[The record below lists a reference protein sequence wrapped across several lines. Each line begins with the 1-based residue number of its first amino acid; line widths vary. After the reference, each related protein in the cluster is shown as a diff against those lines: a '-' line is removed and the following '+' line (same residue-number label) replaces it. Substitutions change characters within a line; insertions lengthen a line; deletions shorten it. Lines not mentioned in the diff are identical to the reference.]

1 MESDK
6 GMILSHEKHE
16 LALRVLE
23 SARQVEIS
31 RQRVERIA
39 ANIANGGTGGS
50 GGGISPTVSAVQT
63 SDGVKLTITDV
74 NGTRS
79 VTIKNGKDGA
89 AGAKGEKGDPGEA
102 GAKGE
107 KGDPGEAGAKGEKGD
122 TGATGAK
129 GDKGD
134 TGATGA
140 KGDKGDPGEAGA
152 KGEKGDTGAKG
163 DKGDPGEAGAQG
175 PQGEPGEGFSDTAK
189 TLILALFE
197 GAAYG
202 NESMQATLDSLKTE
216 WNGGGSTVVAV
227 ESVVLNKSTLTLTE
241 GESETLTATVKPDN
255 ATSKTVSWSVSP
267 SGCATVSGGVVK
279 AVKAGSCT
287 VTATCGG
294 KSATCAVTVQ
304 AASGGDTEDIAG
316 ETPVYKLAA
325 ATEITPTKANAI
337 DTGIKLFD
345 VIDPKPDITILME
358 IEYNESLTS
367 LYRQHAILH
376 CMQESDPWPGLVI
389 KAGKSGQFQIN
400 LFGYEK
406 VIDTAANLT
415 GTKRRFAFRI
425 DDTKIYGW
433 SYNGNMITSASGG
446 DITKYDNT
454 VANTVVL
461 GAAKDTSGGM
471 DYFFDGTIHKCLIY
485 KKALTDSQIREW
497 VTG

>member
-1 MESDK
+1 MSNKMKVSLESFRGPD
-6 GMILSHEKHE
+6 GFSPTIE
-16 LALRVLE
+16 VLE
-23 SARQVEIS
+23 EKSAVVLEITDKNGTKT
-31 RQRVERIA
+31 VRIPT
-39 ANIANGGTGGS
+39 GGT
-50 GGGISPTVSAVQT
+50 T
-63 SDGVKLTITDV
+63 
-74 NGTRS
+74 
-79 VTIKNGKDGA
+79 GA
-89 AGAKGEKGDPGEA
+89 AGEKGEKGD
-102 GAKGE
+102 
-107 KGDPGEAGAKGEKGD
+107 
-122 TGATGAK
+122 
-129 GDKGD
+129 
-134 TGATGA
+134 
-140 KGDKGDPGEAGA
+140 KGDKGDPGE
-152 KGEKGDTGAKG
+152 KGEKG
-163 DKGDPGEAGAQG
+163 DKGDPGETGATG
-175 PQGEPGEGFSDTAK
+175 PQGEQGERGEPGAGITETAK
-189 TLILALFE
+189 SLILSLFE
-197 GAAYG
+197 NAAYG

-216 WNGGGSTVVAV
+216 WNGGGEAVVV
-227 ESVVLNKSTLTLTE
+227 PVQSVTLNKSTLTLTE
-241 GESETLTATVKPDN
+241 GASETLTATISPDN

-267 SGCATVSGGVVK
+267 SGYATVSGGVVK
-279 AVKAGSCT
+279 AVKAGACT
-287 VTATCGG
+287 VTASCGG

-304 AASGGDTEDIAG
+304 AAASGGDTEDIAG
-316 ETPVYKLAA
+316 ETPTYKLAA

-367 LYRQHAILH
+367 VYQQHAILH

-485 KKALTDSQIREW
+485 KKALTDSQIKGW
-497 VTG
+497 VTK

>member
-1 MESDK
+1 MSNKMKVSLESFRGPD
-6 GMILSHEKHE
+6 GFSPTIE
-16 LALRVLE
+16 VLE
-23 SARQVEIS
+23 EKSAVVLEITDKNGTKT
-31 RQRVERIA
+31 VRIPT
-39 ANIANGGTGGS
+39 GGT
-50 GGGISPTVSAVQT
+50 T
-63 SDGVKLTITDV
+63 
-74 NGTRS
+74 GT
-79 VTIKNGKDGA
+79 
-89 AGAKGEKGDPGEA
+89 AGEKGEKGD
-102 GAKGE
+102 
-107 KGDPGEAGAKGEKGD
+107 
-122 TGATGAK
+122 
-129 GDKGD
+129 
-134 TGATGA
+134 
-140 KGDKGDPGEAGA
+140 KGDKGDPGE
-152 KGEKGDTGAKG
+152 KGEKG
-163 DKGDPGEAGAQG
+163 DKGDPGETGATG
-175 PQGEPGEGFSDTAK
+175 PQGEQGERGEPGAGITETAK
-189 TLILALFE
+189 SLILSLFE
-197 GAAYG
+197 NAAYG

-216 WNGGGSTVVAV
+216 WNGGGEAVVV
-227 ESVVLNKSTLTLTE
+227 PVQSVTLNKSTLTLTE
-241 GESETLTATVKPDN
+241 GNSETLTATVKPDN

-267 SGCATVSGGVVK
+267 SGYATVSGGVVK
-279 AVKAGSCT
+279 AVKAGACS

-389 KAGKSGQFQIN
+389 KAGNSGQFQIN

-461 GAAKDTSGGM
+461 GAVQEMNGTK

>member
-1 MESDK
+1 MSNKMKVSLESFRGPD
-6 GMILSHEKHE
+6 GFSPTIE
-16 LALRVLE
+16 VLE
-23 SARQVEIS
+23 EKSAVVLEITDKNGTKT
-31 RQRVERIA
+31 VRIPT
-39 ANIANGGTGGS
+39 GGT
-50 GGGISPTVSAVQT
+50 T
-63 SDGVKLTITDV
+63 
-74 NGTRS
+74 GT
-79 VTIKNGKDGA
+79 
-89 AGAKGEKGDPGEA
+89 AGEKGEKGD
-102 GAKGE
+102 
-107 KGDPGEAGAKGEKGD
+107 
-122 TGATGAK
+122 
-129 GDKGD
+129 
-134 TGATGA
+134 
-140 KGDKGDPGEAGA
+140 KGDKGDPGE
-152 KGEKGDTGAKG
+152 KGEKG
-163 DKGDPGEAGAQG
+163 DKGDPGETGATG
-175 PQGEPGEGFSDTAK
+175 PQGEQGERGEPGAGITETAK
-189 TLILALFE
+189 SLILALFE
-197 GAAYG
+197 SAAYG
-202 NESMQATLDSLKTE
+202 NESMQATLESLKTE
-216 WNGGGSTVVAV
+216 WNGGGEVVIV
-227 ESVVLNKSTLTLTE
+227 PVDSVSISKSTLTLTE
-241 GESETLTATVKPDN
+241 GNSETLTATVKPDN
-255 ATSKTVSWSVSP
+255 ATNKTVSWSVNP
-267 SGCATVSGGVVK
+267 AGYATVSGGVVK

-304 AASGGDTEDIAG
+304 AASSGGDTEDIAG

-337 DTGIKLFD
+337 DTDIKLFD

-358 IEYNESLTS
+358 IEYNESLTT
-367 LYRQHAILH
+367 LYKQHAILH

-433 SYNGNMITSASGG
+433 SYNGNMITSVSGG

-485 KKALTDSQIREW
+485 KKALTDSQIQGW

>member
-1 MESDK
+1 MSNKMKVSLESFRGPD
-6 GMILSHEKHE
+6 GFSPTIE
-16 LALRVLE
+16 VLE
-23 SARQVEIS
+23 EKSAVVLEITDKNGTKT
-31 RQRVERIA
+31 VRIPT
-39 ANIANGGTGGS
+39 GGT
-50 GGGISPTVSAVQT
+50 T
-63 SDGVKLTITDV
+63 
-74 NGTRS
+74 
-79 VTIKNGKDGA
+79 GA
-89 AGAKGEKGDPGEA
+89 TGEKGEKGD
-102 GAKGE
+102 
-107 KGDPGEAGAKGEKGD
+107 
-122 TGATGAK
+122 
-129 GDKGD
+129 
-134 TGATGA
+134 
-140 KGDKGDPGEAGA
+140 KGDKGDPGE
-152 KGEKGDTGAKG
+152 KGERGEKG
-163 DKGDPGEAGAQG
+163 DKGDPGETGATG
-175 PQGEPGEGFSDTAK
+175 PQGERGEPGAGITETAK
-189 TLILALFE
+189 SLILALFE
-197 GAAYG
+197 SAAYG
-202 NESMQATLDSLKTE
+202 NESMQATLESLKTE
-216 WNGGGSTVVAV
+216 WNGGGEVVIV
-227 ESVVLNKSTLTLTE
+227 PVDSVSISKSTLTLTE
-241 GESETLTATVKPDN
+241 GNSETLTATVKPDN
-255 ATSKTVSWSVSP
+255 ATNKTVSWSVNP
-267 SGCATVSGGVVK
+267 AGYATVSGGVVK

-304 AASGGDTEDIAG
+304 AASSGGDTEDIAG

-337 DTGIKLFD
+337 DTDIKLFD

-358 IEYNESLTS
+358 IEYNESLTT
-367 LYRQHAILH
+367 LYKQHAILH

-433 SYNGNMITSASGG
+433 SYNGNMITSVSGG

-485 KKALTDSQIREW
+485 KKALTDSQIQGW

>member
-1 MESDK
+1 MSNKMKVSLESFRGPD
-6 GMILSHEKHE
+6 GFSPTIE
-16 LALRVLE
+16 VLE
-23 SARQVEIS
+23 EKSAVVLEITDKNGTKT
-31 RQRVERIA
+31 VRIPT
-39 ANIANGGTGGS
+39 GGT
-50 GGGISPTVSAVQT
+50 T
-63 SDGVKLTITDV
+63 
-74 NGTRS
+74 
-79 VTIKNGKDGA
+79 GA
-89 AGAKGEKGDPGEA
+89 AGEKGEKGD
-102 GAKGE
+102 
-107 KGDPGEAGAKGEKGD
+107 
-122 TGATGAK
+122 
-129 GDKGD
+129 
-134 TGATGA
+134 
-140 KGDKGDPGEAGA
+140 KGDKGDPGE
-152 KGEKGDTGAKG
+152 KGEKG
-163 DKGDPGEAGAQG
+163 DKGDPGETGATG
-175 PQGEPGEGFSDTAK
+175 PQGEQGERGEPGAGITETAK
-189 TLILALFE
+189 SLILALFE
-197 GAAYG
+197 SAAYG
-202 NESMQATLDSLKTE
+202 NESMQATLESLKTE
-216 WNGGGSTVVAV
+216 WNGGGEVVIV
-227 ESVVLNKSTLTLTE
+227 PVDSVSISKSTLTLTE
-241 GESETLTATVKPDN
+241 GNSETLTATVKPDN
-255 ATSKTVSWSVSP
+255 ATNKTVSWSVNP
-267 SGCATVSGGVVK
+267 AGYATVSGGVVK

-304 AASGGDTEDIAG
+304 AASSGGDTEDIAG

-358 IEYNESLTS
+358 IEYNESLTT
-367 LYRQHAILH
+367 LYKQHAILH

-433 SYNGNMITSASGG
+433 SYNGNMITSVSGG

-485 KKALTDSQIREW
+485 KKALTDSQIQGW

>member
-1 MESDK
+1 MSNRMKVSLESFRGPD
-6 GMILSHEKHE
+6 GFSPTIE
-16 LALRVLE
+16 VLE
-23 SARQVEIS
+23 EK
-31 RQRVERIA
+31 
-39 ANIANGGTGGS
+39 
-50 GGGISPTVSAVQT
+50 SAV
-63 SDGVKLTITDV
+63 VLEITDK
-74 NGTRS
+74 NGTKTVRIPTS
-79 VTIKNGKDGA
+79 GTTSATGE
-89 AGAKGEKGDPGEA
+89 KGEKGD
-102 GAKGE
+102 
-107 KGDPGEAGAKGEKGD
+107 
-122 TGATGAK
+122 
-129 GDKGD
+129 
-134 TGATGA
+134 
-140 KGDKGDPGEAGA
+140 KGDKGDPGE
-152 KGEKGDTGAKG
+152 KGEKG
-163 DKGDPGEAGAQG
+163 DKGDPGETGATGAQG

-189 TLILALFE
+189 TLILSLFE
-197 GAAYG
+197 NAAYG

-216 WNGGGSTVVAV
+216 WNGGGEAVVV
-227 ESVVLNKSTLTLTE
+227 PVQSVTLNKSTLTLTE
-241 GESETLTATVKPDN
+241 GNSETLTATVKPDN

-267 SGCATVSGGVVK
+267 SGYATVSGGVVK
-279 AVKAGSCT
+279 AVKAGACS
-287 VTATCGG
+287 VTASCGG

-367 LYRQHAILH
+367 VYQQHAILH

>member
-1 MESDK
+1 MSNKMKVSLESFRGPD
-6 GMILSHEKHE
+6 GFSPTIE
-16 LALRVLE
+16 VLE
-23 SARQVEIS
+23 EKSAVVLEITDKNGTKT
-31 RQRVERIA
+31 VRIPT
-39 ANIANGGTGGS
+39 GGT
-50 GGGISPTVSAVQT
+50 T
-63 SDGVKLTITDV
+63 
-74 NGTRS
+74 
-79 VTIKNGKDGA
+79 GA
-89 AGAKGEKGDPGEA
+89 AGEKGEKGD
-102 GAKGE
+102 
-107 KGDPGEAGAKGEKGD
+107 
-122 TGATGAK
+122 
-129 GDKGD
+129 
-134 TGATGA
+134 
-140 KGDKGDPGEAGA
+140 KGDKGDPGE
-152 KGEKGDTGAKG
+152 KGEKG
-163 DKGDPGEAGAQG
+163 DKGDPGETGATG
-175 PQGEPGEGFSDTAK
+175 PQGEQGERGEPGAGITETAK
-189 TLILALFE
+189 SLILSLFE
-197 GAAYG
+197 NAAYG

-216 WNGGGSTVVAV
+216 WNGGGEVVIV
-227 ESVVLNKSTLTLTE
+227 PVQSVTLNKSTLTLTE

>member
-107 KGDPGEAGAKGEKGD
+107 KGD

-163 DKGDPGEAGAQG
+163 DKGDPGEAGEQG
-175 PQGEPGEGFSDTAK
+175 PQGEPGEGFTDTAK
-189 TLILALFE
+189 ALILALFE

-202 NESMQATLDSLKTE
+202 NESMQATLESLKTE
-216 WNGGGSTVVAV
+216 WNGGEVVV
-227 ESVVLNKSTLTLTE
+227 IPVDSVSISKSTLTLTE
-241 GESETLTATVKPDN
+241 GASETLTATISPSN
-255 ATSKTVSWSVSP
+255 ATNKTVSWSVSP
-267 SGCATVSGGVVK
+267 TGYATVSGGVVK
-279 AVKAGSCT
+279 AVKAGACS
-287 VTATCGG
+287 VTASCGG

-304 AASGGDTEDIAG
+304 AAASGGDTEDIAG

-325 ATEITPTKANAI
+325 ATEITPTKANVI
-337 DTGIKLFD
+337 DTGVKLFER
-345 VIDPKPDITILME
+345 IDPKPTYTILLE
-358 IEYNESLTS
+358 VQGGDALTAVYDTYV
-367 LYRQHAILH
+367 LMH
-376 CMQESDPWPGLVI
+376 CMEESSPWPGFI
-389 KAGKSGQFQIN
+389 IQIAGSSGLQMN
-400 LFGYEK
+400 L
-406 VIDTAANLT
+406 
-415 GTKRRFAFRI
+415 
-425 DDTKIYGW
+425 YG
-433 SYNGNMITSASGG
+433 
-446 DITKYDNT
+446 
-454 VANTVVL
+454 
-461 GAAKDTSGGM
+461 
-471 DYFFDGTIHKCLIY
+471 Y
-485 KKALTDSQIREW
+485 KKALVDLATLKAAKRKFAIQFEDETVKVWNYDGTMLTGGSPITSYTTTVAKSLLLGGYQTSDGTKGRYFDGVLSQCLIYNKALTNEQITAW
-497 VTG
+497 IAGG

>member
-1 MESDK
+1 MSNRMKVSLESFRGPD
-6 GMILSHEKHE
+6 GFSPTIE
-16 LALRVLE
+16 VLE
-23 SARQVEIS
+23 EKSAVVLEITDKNGTKT
-31 RQRVERIA
+31 VRIPT
-39 ANIANGGTGGS
+39 GGT
-50 GGGISPTVSAVQT
+50 T
-63 SDGVKLTITDV
+63 
-74 NGTRS
+74 
-79 VTIKNGKDGA
+79 GA
-89 AGAKGEKGDPGEA
+89 AGEKGEKGD
-102 GAKGE
+102 
-107 KGDPGEAGAKGEKGD
+107 
-122 TGATGAK
+122 
-129 GDKGD
+129 
-134 TGATGA
+134 
-140 KGDKGDPGEAGA
+140 KGDKGDPGE
-152 KGEKGDTGAKG
+152 KGEKG
-163 DKGDPGEAGAQG
+163 DKGDPGETGATGSQG
-175 PQGEPGEGFSDTAK
+175 EQGEPGEPGAGITETAK
-189 TLILALFE
+189 SLILSLFE
-197 GAAYG
+197 NAAYG

-216 WNGGGSTVVAV
+216 WNGGGEAVVV
-227 ESVVLNKSTLTLTE
+227 PVQSVTLNKSTLTLTE
-241 GESETLTATVKPDN
+241 GNSETLTATISPSN

-389 KAGKSGQFQIN
+389 KAGNSGQFQIN
-400 LFGYEK
+400 LFGYQK

>member
-1 MESDK
+1 MSNRMKVSLESFRGPD
-6 GMILSHEKHE
+6 GFSPTIE
-16 LALRVLE
+16 VLE
-23 SARQVEIS
+23 EKSAVVLEITDKNGTKT
-31 RQRVERIA
+31 VRIPT
-39 ANIANGGTGGS
+39 GGT
-50 GGGISPTVSAVQT
+50 T
-63 SDGVKLTITDV
+63 
-74 NGTRS
+74 
-79 VTIKNGKDGA
+79 GA
-89 AGAKGEKGDPGEA
+89 AGEKGEKGD
-102 GAKGE
+102 
-107 KGDPGEAGAKGEKGD
+107 
-122 TGATGAK
+122 
-129 GDKGD
+129 
-134 TGATGA
+134 
-140 KGDKGDPGEAGA
+140 KGDKGDPGE
-152 KGEKGDTGAKG
+152 KGEKG
-163 DKGDPGEAGAQG
+163 DKGDPGETGATG
-175 PQGEPGEGFSDTAK
+175 PQGEQGERGEPGAGITETAK
-189 TLILALFE
+189 SLILSLFE
-197 GAAYG
+197 NAAYG

-216 WNGGGSTVVAV
+216 WNGGGEAVVV
-227 ESVVLNKSTLTLTE
+227 PVQSVTLNKSTLMLTE
-241 GESETLTATVKPDN
+241 GNSETLTATVKPDN

-267 SGCATVSGGVVK
+267 SGYATVSGGVVK

-294 KSATCAVTVQ
+294 KSATCAVTVE

-358 IEYNESLTS
+358 IEYNESLTT
-367 LYRQHAILH
+367 LYKQHAILH

-461 GAAKDTSGGM
+461 GAVQEMNGTK

>member
-1 MESDK
+1 MSNKMKVSLESFRGPD
-6 GMILSHEKHE
+6 GFSPTIE
-16 LALRVLE
+16 VLE
-23 SARQVEIS
+23 EK
-31 RQRVERIA
+31 
-39 ANIANGGTGGS
+39 
-50 GGGISPTVSAVQT
+50 SAV
-63 SDGVKLTITDV
+63 VLEITDK
-74 NGTRS
+74 NGTKTVRIPTS
-79 VTIKNGKDGA
+79 GTTSATGE
-89 AGAKGEKGDPGEA
+89 KGEKGD
-102 GAKGE
+102 
-107 KGDPGEAGAKGEKGD
+107 
-122 TGATGAK
+122 
-129 GDKGD
+129 
-134 TGATGA
+134 
-140 KGDKGDPGEAGA
+140 KGDKGDPGE
-152 KGEKGDTGAKG
+152 KGEKG
-163 DKGDPGEAGAQG
+163 DKGDPGETGATG
-175 PQGEPGEGFSDTAK
+175 PQGERGEPGAGITETAK
-189 TLILALFE
+189 SLILALFE
-197 GAAYG
+197 NAAYG
-202 NESMQATLDSLKTE
+202 NESMQATLESLKTE
-216 WNGGGSTVVAV
+216 WNGGGSTVIAVQSVA
-227 ESVVLNKSTLTLTE
+227 LNKSTLTLTE
-241 GESETLTATVKPDN
+241 GNSETLTATVKPDN

-279 AVKAGSCT
+279 AVKAGRCT
-287 VTATCGG
+287 VTASCGG
-294 KSATCAVTVQ
+294 KSVTCAVTVQ
-304 AASGGDTEDIAG
+304 AAASGGDTEDIAG
-316 ETPVYKLAA
+316 ETPAYKLAA

-358 IEYNESLTS
+358 IEYNESLTT
-367 LYRQHAILH
+367 LYKQHAILH

>member
-1 MESDK
+1 MSNRMKVSLESFRGPD
-6 GMILSHEKHE
+6 GFSPTIE
-16 LALRVLE
+16 VLE
-23 SARQVEIS
+23 EKSAVVLEITDKNGTKT
-31 RQRVERIA
+31 VRIPT
-39 ANIANGGTGGS
+39 GGT
-50 GGGISPTVSAVQT
+50 T
-63 SDGVKLTITDV
+63 
-74 NGTRS
+74 
-79 VTIKNGKDGA
+79 GA
-89 AGAKGEKGDPGEA
+89 AGEKGEKGD
-102 GAKGE
+102 
-107 KGDPGEAGAKGEKGD
+107 
-122 TGATGAK
+122 
-129 GDKGD
+129 
-134 TGATGA
+134 
-140 KGDKGDPGEAGA
+140 KGDKGDPGE
-152 KGEKGDTGAKG
+152 KGEKG
-163 DKGDPGEAGAQG
+163 DKGDPGETGATGSQG
-175 PQGEPGEGFSDTAK
+175 EQGEPGEPGAGITETAK
-189 TLILALFE
+189 SLILSLFE
-197 GAAYG
+197 NAAYG

-216 WNGGGSTVVAV
+216 WNGGGEAVVV
-227 ESVVLNKSTLTLTE
+227 PVQSVTLNKSTLTLTE
-241 GESETLTATVKPDN
+241 GNSETLTATISPSN

-325 ATEITPTKANAI
+325 ATVITPTKANAI

-389 KAGKSGQFQIN
+389 KAGNSGQFQIN
-400 LFGYEK
+400 LFGYQK